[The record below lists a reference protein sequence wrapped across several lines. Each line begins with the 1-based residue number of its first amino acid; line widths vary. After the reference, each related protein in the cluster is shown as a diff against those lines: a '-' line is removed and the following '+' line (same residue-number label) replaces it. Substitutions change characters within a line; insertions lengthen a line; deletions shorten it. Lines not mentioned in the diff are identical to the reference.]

1 LAENKR
7 YYWLKL
13 MDDFFTE
20 PTIDF
25 MLGQK
30 NGCEYIV
37 LYQMLCLKTLNSNGV
52 MASKIGEMIVPYD
65 VDKIVRDT
73 KYFNRNTVIVALE
86 LYKQL
91 GLVYEDINGCLT
103 IDGIGDMVGSESKWA
118 RIKRGQRADKQL
130 DNVQTEIKTLS
141 HGQDVD
147 NQLDNVHIEI
157 RDKRLEIRDKI
168 KDKDKIP
175 YQQIADMY
183 NNTCVS
189 YPRLTKLSD
198 ARKKSIKARL
208 RTYSID
214 DIQRVFSMAE
224 QSDFLKGANN
234 RNWSA
239 NFDWIMKDTNMAKI
253 LDGNYINK
261 KSNSVESKQLP
272 DWFNNQDLAQKDI
285 NVDDNELNELLKK
298 LEEK

>member
-1 LAENKR
+1 
-7 YYWLKL
+7 

-157 RDKRLEIRDKI
+157 RDKI

>member
-1 LAENKR
+1 MGKDKR
-7 YYWLKL
+7 YYYLKL
-13 MDDFFTE
+13 EEDYFTNKVQKALRKL
-20 PTIDF
+20 PSGAD
-25 MLGQK
+25 MCLCYLKMQLLG
-30 NGCEYIV
+30 
-37 LYQMLCLKTLNSNGV
+37 LRTNGV
-52 MASKIGEMIVPYD
+52 LVYDGIYESFEQEIAEEISEEVGIVKLTLEMLRRWKLIIDETENQIYMQEMQGRFGSTSD
-65 VDKIVRDT
+65 
-73 KYFNRNTVIVALE
+73 VALRVAKHRE
-86 LYKQL
+86 KQKL
-91 GLVYEDINGCLT
+91 LQCNTDETNCNV
-103 IDGIGDMVGSESKWA
+103 
-118 RIKRGQRADKQL
+118 IK
-130 DNVQTEIKTLS
+130 E
-141 HGQDVD
+141 
-147 NQLDNVHIEI
+147 IEI
-157 RDKRLEIRDKI
+157 DKEIDIDKE
-168 KDKDKIP
+168 KDKEKIP

-214 DIQRVFSMAE
+214 DIQRVFTLAE

-239 NFDWIMKDTNMAKI
+239 TFDWMMKDTNMAKI

-272 DWFNNQDLAQKDI
+272 DWFNNQDLVQKDRC
-285 NVDDNELNELLKK
+285 VDDNELSELLKK

>member
-1 LAENKR
+1 
-7 YYWLKL
+7 

>member
-1 LAENKR
+1 
-7 YYWLKL
+7 

-118 RIKRGQRADKQL
+118 RIKRGQRADK
-130 DNVQTEIKTLS
+130 
-141 HGQDVD
+141 
-147 NQLDNVHIEI
+147 QLDNVHIEI

>member
-1 LAENKR
+1 MAENKR

-168 KDKDKIP
+168 KDKIGR
-175 YQQIADMY
+175 AH
-183 NNTCVS
+183 V
-189 YPRLTKLSD
+189 
-198 ARKKSIKARL
+198 
-208 RTYSID
+208 
-214 DIQRVFSMAE
+214 
-224 QSDFLKGANN
+224 
-234 RNWSA
+234 
-239 NFDWIMKDTNMAKI
+239 
-253 LDGNYINK
+253 
-261 KSNSVESKQLP
+261 
-272 DWFNNQDLAQKDI
+272 
-285 NVDDNELNELLKK
+285 
-298 LEEK
+298 

>member
-1 LAENKR
+1 
-7 YYWLKL
+7 

-20 PTIDF
+20 QTIDF

>member
-1 LAENKR
+1 
-7 YYWLKL
+7 

-298 LEEK
+298 LEEI

>member
-1 LAENKR
+1 MAENKR

-20 PTIDF
+20 QTIDF

>member
-1 LAENKR
+1 
-7 YYWLKL
+7 

-118 RIKRGQRADKQL
+118 RIKRGQRADKPL

-157 RDKRLEIRDKI
+157 RDKRLDTRDKI
-168 KDKDKIP
+168 KDKEKIP

-208 RTYSID
+208 RTYSVD
-214 DIQRVFSMAE
+214 DIQKVFTLAE

-239 NFDWIMKDTNMAKI
+239 TFDWMMKDTNMAKI
-253 LDGNYINK
+253 LDGNYVNK

-272 DWFNNQDLAQKDI
+272 DWFNNQDLVQQGRD
-285 NVDDNELNELLKK
+285 VDDDELNELLKK

>member
-1 LAENKR
+1 MAENKR

-157 RDKRLEIRDKI
+157 RDKI

>member
-1 LAENKR
+1 
-7 YYWLKL
+7 
-13 MDDFFTE
+13 M
-20 PTIDF
+20 
-25 MLGQK
+25 
-30 NGCEYIV
+30 
-37 LYQMLCLKTLNSNGV
+37 
-52 MASKIGEMIVPYD
+52 
-65 VDKIVRDT
+65 
-73 KYFNRNTVIVALE
+73 
-86 LYKQL
+86 
-91 GLVYEDINGCLT
+91 
-103 IDGIGDMVGSESKWA
+103 
-118 RIKRGQRADKQL
+118 
-130 DNVQTEIKTLS
+130 S